1 MTEKLLTQ
9 MFNHK
14 TSKDLTYFFPLQI
27 LQAMGKSYHPGC
39 FRCCMCNE
47 CLDGVPFTVDYD
59 NKIYCVSDF
68 HRFVL
73 VTEMY

>member
-9 MFNHK
+9 LLNHK
-14 TSKDLTYFFPLQI
+14 TSKDLTCVFPLQI

-73 VTEMY
+73 VTEKC